1 MEADDDPR
9 YMVRSTE
16 TKYRGRAAAFCTDK
30 VCLETDQCAITDSR
44 CRPIM
49 TKLIQIELQCPYG
62 TRHSC
67 GIDLYYVVVIN
78 FLV

>member
-1 MEADDDPR
+1 MIRDIWSDR
-9 YMVRSTE
+9 QRRNT
-16 TKYRGRAAAFCTDK
+16 GRAAAFCTDK

-62 TRHSC
+62 THYSG
-67 GIDLYYVVVIN
+67 GIDL
-78 FLV
+78 